1 MPRLEGGLHSLKA
14 DASAGA
20 DDQDCGHGV
29 MLPLG
34 PARLTVMVR
43 CSQPPARWAVPTL
56 LERSGHVASV
66 GSLYPLT
73 SVPQTSSTAS
83 FLFRP
88 QNDPRALAHFQVC
101 IRINESRHL
110 RGEQAIVLEAKKL
123 KRIFIGIERDN

>member
-34 PARLTVMVR
+34 PARPTVM
-43 CSQPPARWAVPTL
+43 CDAASPPARWAVPTL

-66 GSLYPLT
+66 GSLP
-73 SVPQTSSTAS
+73 
-83 FLFRP
+83 
-88 QNDPRALAHFQVC
+88 
-101 IRINESRHL
+101 IR
-110 RGEQAIVLEAKKL
+110 
-123 KRIFIGIERDN
+123 RD